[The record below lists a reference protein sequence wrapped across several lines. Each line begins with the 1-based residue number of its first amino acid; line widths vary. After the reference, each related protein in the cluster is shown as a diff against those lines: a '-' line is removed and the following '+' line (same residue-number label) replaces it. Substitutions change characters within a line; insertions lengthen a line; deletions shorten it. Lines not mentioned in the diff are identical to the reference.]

1 MVRLM
6 VAIPLVLAILTVAFV
21 AHEFGKIP
29 RVPVGDVLSSNRGL
43 GVNWLIVG
51 TDSREGVVEGDPG
64 AAELLGPGVP
74 TGSRTDT
81 IMVLRTGGGG
91 DALLS
96 IPRDLWVKDPRTG
109 KDGRINATYGAGPAN
124 LLGAVQAVGIPVHHY
139 AEINFVSFG
148 RVVDAVGGIDVNFE
162 FPARDT
168 HSGLVVDQAG
178 PVHLGGSQALAYV
191 RSRYYEELRN
201 GKWQQQ
207 PLSDLARVQRQRI
220 FLTTLLHEVSTTR
233 NPLALRNITDS
244 LTSGL
249 RIDDAVGLLDA
260 LRLAWGLRSFHPES
274 LTLATT
280 PARRGGAD
288 VLDLNKA
295 EAAPVIQAFG
305 G

>member
-1 MVRLM
+1 LA
-6 VAIPLVLAILTVAFV
+6 VAIPLVLALLTVAFV

-29 RVPVGDVLSSNRGL
+29 RVPVGEALSSNHGL

-51 TDSREGVVEGDPG
+51 TDSREGVAENDPNAG
-64 AAELLGPGVP
+64 ALLGPGVP

-96 IPRDLWVKDPRTG
+96 IPRDLWVKDPATG
-109 KDGRINATYGAGPAN
+109 KAGRINATYAAGPAN
-124 LLGAVQAVGIPVHHY
+124 LIGAVQSLGIPVHHY

-148 RVVDAVGGIDVNFE
+148 RLVDAVGGIDVNFE
-162 FPARDT
+162 LPARDT

-178 PVHLGGSQALAYV
+178 LVHLDGTQALAFV
-191 RSRYYEELRN
+191 RSRYYEELKN

-207 PLSDLARVQRQRI
+207 AQSDLARVQRQRV

-260 LRLAWGLRSFHPES
+260 LRLAWGLRGFHPES
-274 LTLATT
+274 MTLATT
-280 PARRGGAD
+280 PARRGAAE